1 MRVLTLGAA
10 LLLSASTAFAAAQH
24 QHGGGHGGGH
34 SGKHGASPG
43 EQPYAGLESRAIK
56 ALAPSEVEDL
66 RQGNGMGM
74 ALPAELNGYPGPR
87 HVLDLA
93 EELNLTRHQR
103 HVTEQAFTQMKNHAE
118 ALGEQVIAAE
128 QRLDALFADGRATE
142 ALVAEAS
149 AHAAALR
156 GELRA
161 VHLSYHLQMKA
172 LLSANQV
179 ERYNHLRGYS
189 SH

>member
-24 QHGGGHGGGH
+24 QHSGGHGAGH
-34 SGKHGASPG
+34 GGKHGASGG

-93 EELNLTRHQR
+93 EELNLTRHPVSYT
-103 HVTEQAFTQMKNHAE
+103 H
-118 ALGEQVIAAE
+118 
-128 QRLDALFADGRATE
+128 
-142 ALVAEAS
+142 
-149 AHAAALR
+149 
-156 GELRA
+156 LRA
-161 VHLSYHLQMKA
+161 H
-172 LLSANQV
+172 
-179 ERYNHLRGYS
+179 ET
-189 SH
+189 